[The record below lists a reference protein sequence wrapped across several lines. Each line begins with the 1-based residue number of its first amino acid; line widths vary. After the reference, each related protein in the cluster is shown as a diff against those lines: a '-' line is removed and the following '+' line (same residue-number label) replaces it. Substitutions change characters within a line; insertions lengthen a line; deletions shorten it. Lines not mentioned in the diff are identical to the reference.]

1 MDGEN
6 SKQGQA
12 CGGRAAGWAVSGGAV
27 AGAAGQGA
35 PAAAGQL
42 SRRAVLRA
50 GLGAGA
56 LLAGGGSLAACGS
69 SGSAK
74 GKAALKMWTWYT
86 EDAKAF
92 PKLISEYESKN
103 PHVTI
108 ENRIINFDNYAP
120 ALESAV
126 SAGEVPDIFAPGVL
140 AVTYGKAGIA
150 LELKQALGESFLSQC
165 FDSTN
170 TEYSD
175 GDKQYGIGWEA
186 QTFGI
191 FYSPSSFKKAKIDI
205 PETWDD
211 LIATVEPLKKAGLI
225 CCSFNGTP
233 SASVA
238 DFFLPLITQATDDP
252 ELVINLDRLTGS
264 GRSWNIPPVVQALEM
279 TKKVFDAQV
288 FNPGAL
294 GTSGAAQE
302 LLLYS
307 GKAAMT
313 WEGSWAPADFIST
326 APKSFLDEYDV
337 FPNPAW
343 KSGARHWTPNQ
354 AGSGLSLSAK
364 SPYADEAVKFVKWL
378 YEPKRYA
385 QVMNDTA
392 SMPATKA
399 AAPLVSNPI
408 VRKMTA
414 YLTDGDGC
422 PHILMGQGSEDAAG
436 NGAEA
441 VIKGS
446 ATSAQAAAQI
456 QAAVLQARKAG

>member
-1 MDGEN
+1 MDGD
-6 SKQGQA
+6 SSRQ
-12 CGGRAAGWAVSGGAV
+12 
-27 AGAAGQGA
+27 GAAGGGG
-35 PAAAGQL
+35 AGQGRPPGL
-42 SRRAVLRA
+42 SEQVSRALTGGQMSRRSMLRA
-50 GLGAGA
+50 TGLGAGA
-56 LLAGGGSLAACGS
+56 LLAGGSLAACGS
-69 SGSAK
+69 SGPAK
-74 GKAALKMWTWYT
+74 NGKAALKMWTWYS

-92 PKLISEYESKN
+92 PRLISEYEAAN

-126 SAGEVPDIFAPGVL
+126 SAGELPDIFAPGVL
-140 AVTYGKAGIA
+140 AVTYGKAGLA
-150 LELKQALGESFLSQC
+150 LELKQALGESFLSQF

-191 FYSPSSFKKAKIDI
+191 FYSPSIFKKAKIDI

-211 LIATVEPLKKAGLI
+211 LIATVEPLKRAGYI

-252 ELVINLDRLTGS
+252 ELVINLDRQTGS
-264 GRSWNIPPVVQALEM
+264 GKSWNIPPVVQALEM
-279 TKKVFDAQV
+279 TKKVFDAEV

-294 GTSGAAQE
+294 GTSGPAQE
-302 LLLYS
+302 QLLFT
-307 GKAAMT
+307 GKSAMT
-313 WEGSWAPADFIST
+313 WEGSWAPADFLTT
-326 APKSFLDEYDV
+326 APKAFLAEYDV

-364 SPYADEAVKFVKWL
+364 SPYVEESVKFLKWL
-378 YEPKRYA
+378 YEPQRYA
-385 QVMNDTA
+385 QVMNETA
-392 SMPATKA
+392 SMPSTKA

-408 VRKMTA
+408 VKKMTA

-436 NGAEA
+436 NGAET

-446 ATSAQAAAQI
+446 ATPAAAAAAI
-456 QAAVLQARKAG
+456 QAAVAQARQH

>member
-1 MDGEN
+1 MDEI
-6 SKQGQA
+6 S
-12 CGGRAAGWAVSGGAV
+12 GRQPGASSV
-27 AGAAGQGA
+27 KA
-35 PAAAGQL
+35 
-42 SRRAVLRA
+42 A
-50 GLGAGA
+50 GLGSAISRRSLLRSGIGTGA
-56 LLAGGGSLAACGS
+56 LLAGATLGGGALAACGS
-69 SGSAK
+69 SGSSGGS
-74 GKAALKMWTWYT
+74 GKTTLRMWTWYT

-92 PKLISEYESKN
+92 PKLIAEYEKAN
-103 PHVTI
+103 PKVTI
-108 ENRIINFDNYAP
+108 QSRIINFDNYAP

-126 SAGEVPDIFAPGVL
+126 SAGDVPEIFAPGVL

-150 LELKQALGESFLSQC
+150 LELKQALGQAFLSQ
-165 FDSTN
+165 FFESTN
-170 TEYSD
+170 SEYSD

-191 FYSPSSFKKAKIDI
+191 YYAPSAFKKAKIDI

-252 ELVINLDRLTGS
+252 QLVINLDRQVGS
-264 GRSWNIPPVVQALEM
+264 GKTWNIPPVVQALDM
-279 TKKVFDAQV
+279 TKKVFDAGV

-294 GTSGAAQE
+294 GTSGPEQE
-302 LLLYS
+302 ELLYS

-313 WEGSWAPADFIST
+313 WEGSWAPPDFIAN

-354 AGSGLSLSAK
+354 AGSGLSISAK
-364 SPYADEAVKFVKWL
+364 SPYVDEAVKFVKWL
-378 YEPKRYA
+378 YEPSRYA
-385 QVMNDTA
+385 QVMNETNA
-392 SMPATKA
+392 MPSTKA

-408 VRKMTA
+408 IRKMTA

-436 NGAEA
+436 NGAET

-446 ATSAQAAAQI
+446 ATPAQAAAAI
-456 QAAVLQARKAG
+456 QAAVQQARKEG